1 MAEFK
6 QGVLTTKALQL
17 IANAQAGLV
26 NIQFTKF
33 QIGNGDWGSA
43 PTMAQLQAAT
53 ALLSMKGEYGI
64 TRAEYVNPATTKLTL
79 VASNQS
85 NTSGGFYITEVGVFA
100 KWTDGTDFL
109 YAIYVTESDKADW
122 FPAYNSITPSS
133 ITYSVPITVANATAV
148 TIDTAAAGIAT
159 QVDMEQ
165 AQADIADIKGFI
177 GYSSNHIFGLEVDF
191 KNRKFTRLGGAFGK
205 NAGADFDP
213 VHCFGGRR
221 RCNVTDDGHVVAYYG
236 DEGYTETG
244 ALTQEVTV
252 ESGVHAGTY
261 ASGTPVQVMVEQP
274 KFYYKVVPLELEEIN
289 EGEGMG
295 YHARKLRYYICDEP
309 ETGFKLHPAFIRNGK
324 ENDLIYLS
332 AYEGSTYDVSESAY
346 VLDDAQTVDFTAST
360 GDKLASIA
368 GAKPTSGLT
377 QTGATRPGFRRIA
390 HNRGTGWE
398 QQTVQ
403 TLAASQLLMM
413 VEYGTMNM
421 QSAIGQ
427 GVVSIADNSS
437 YNCSSLT
444 GSTASFGNAS
454 GMASSTINTKGEDQ
468 TTETANGKVAVTY
481 RGEENV
487 WGNIWKWVDGIN
499 IKNPAT
505 FAAGSRTEHV
515 YVADHD
521 FADDSAA
528 TPYEDTGIHPPYTT
542 GAYINAFAYSE
553 NFDWLFIPS
562 EVGNGASSSV
572 PVGDYHYN
580 QNTGWRVA
588 GSGAGWDDGARSGA
602 FYLYLNNGSGY
613 RGRYIGGRL
622 VYFPSDAAAA

>member
-53 ALLSMKGEYGI
+53 ALKSQRGEYAI

-79 VASNQS
+79 VASNQN
-85 NTSGGFYITEVGVFA
+85 NTTGGFYITEVGVFA

-109 YAIYVTESDKADW
+109 YAIYVTETDKADW

-159 QVDMEQ
+159 QTDMEQ

-177 GYSSNHIFGLEVDF
+177 GYNSNHIFGLEVDF
-191 KNRKFTRLGGAFGK
+191 TNRRFTRLGGAFGK
-205 NAGADFDP
+205 TAGADFDA

-221 RCNVTDDGHVVAYYG
+221 RCIMTDGGVVVAYYG

-244 ALTQEVTV
+244 ALETAVTV
-252 ESGVHAGTY
+252 DGVEYAVGT
-261 ASGTPVQVMVEQP
+261 AVQVMVEQP

-289 EGEGMG
+289 EGDGMG
-295 YHARKLRYYICDEP
+295 YCARKLRYYICETP
-309 ETGFKLHPAFIRNGK
+309 ETGFKLHPAFIRNEK

-332 AYEGSTYDVSESAY
+332 AYEGCTYDVSADAY
-346 VLDDAQTVDFTAST
+346 VLDDAQTVDFTVTT
-360 GDKLASIA
+360 GDKLASVA
-368 GAKPTSGLT
+368 GAKPTSGLS
-377 QTGATRPGFRRIA
+377 QTGATRAGFRKLA
-390 HNRGTGWE
+390 QNRGTGWE
-398 QQTVQ
+398 QQTIQ
-403 TLAASQLLMM
+403 TLSASQLLMM

-427 GVVSIADNSS
+427 GVVSITDNSS

-444 GSTASFGNAS
+444 GSTASLGNAS
-454 GMASSTINTKGEDQ
+454 GRAASTINEKGGET
-468 TTETANGKVAVTY
+468 TTETADDKTSVSY

-499 IKNPAT
+499 IKNPST
-505 FAAGSRTEHV
+505 FAAGDRTEHV
-515 YVADHD
+515 YVADHG
-521 FADDSAA
+521 FADDTA
-528 TPYEDTGIHPPYTT
+528 TNYEDTGIHPPYTT
-542 GAYINAFAYSE
+542 GGYINAFAYSE
-553 NFDWLFIPS
+553 DFDWLFIPA

-580 QNTGWRVA
+580 SQPNWRVVLCGA
-588 GSGAGWDDGARSGA
+588 SWDSGAGSGA
-602 FYLYLNNGSGY
+602 FYLRLYDDSGV
-613 RGRYIGGRL
+613 RRRNVGGRL
-622 VYFPSDAAAA
+622 VYFPSDAAA